1 MTLNES
7 IVEDAA
13 LEWFGE
19 LGYSC
24 LGAEALTPALSHGER
39 ESYGEVVLAGR
50 LREAIRRLNPAIPE
64 EARDEALRK
73 VLRVGTPALT
83 QTNRAFHKMLRDG
96 VPVEYPRPDGSI
108 AGDHVRVV
116 DFGDVLK
123 NDWLAVNQFTVIEG
137 ALPSTSGRGIGGEGI
152 GAHRRPDIVVF
163 VNGLPLGLIELKN
176 AADEDATIWSA
187 YAQLQTYK
195 AEIPTLLHYNAALV
209 VSDGLQARMGSVTAN
224 QEWFKVWRT
233 INGEGDAPKTAL
245 ELEVLVRGVFERQRF
260 LDLLHHF
267 IVFEEDPDSGALH
280 KIIAGYHQFHAVN
293 AAVEETVRASGM
305 IEPTSVLREDEGTY
319 WAGRMHGGKPGDRRA
334 GVVWHTQGSG
344 KSFSMLFFAARVV
357 RHPAMQN
364 PTLVVLTDRNDL
376 DDQLFGQFQRCAD
389 ILGQTPVQAS
399 GREHLRELL
408 NRASGGVVFTTIHK
422 FAALTPSPPTPL
434 PRGEGGH
441 YRGGFDF
448 SGLKE
453 RAREMRK
460 KQTPAEDMLWELLR
474 NRQLNDAK
482 FRRQH
487 QFGEY
492 VCDFYCADEKLVV
505 ECDGAVHQTPEA
517 IAHDQKRDAY
527 LKSQRVTVLR
537 FENRVVLDETEQVLE
552 SICSHL
558 PSTSGRGAGGE
569 GNVAQSGRM
578 EMLSDRCNIV
588 VIADEAHRSQY
599 GFGGKVNEK
608 TGEMSYGF
616 ASNLRDALPNA
627 SFIGFTGTP
636 IEKTDANTRAVF
648 GDYIS
653 IYDIQRAVADKAT
666 VPIYYE
672 SRISKL
678 SLNAAELPKLD
689 AEFEE
694 ITEGEELTKKEK
706 LKTKWAALEALVGD
720 PKRIAL
726 VAADLVEHFE
736 KRLDAMDGKAMVVC
750 MSRRICVDL
759 YSALI
764 QLRPEWETETLK
776 VVMTGSAE
784 DGPEWQKHI
793 GSKQRRRELANQFKD
808 AKNPFKIVIVRDMW
822 LTGFDA
828 PCLHT
833 MYADKPMQGHGL
845 MQAIARVNRVF
856 RDKPGGLVVDYLGLA
871 DQLKKALMTYTE
883 SGGQGNPTFD
893 TAQAIAVMLEKHG
906 IASDIMH
913 GFNWDKWTSGTPTE
927 RLQLIPAGQEHI
939 LEQEDGKKR
948 WGQVVTEL
956 SRAFALC
963 AASDEATEVRDD
975 VSFFQ
980 ALQAALNKQ
989 SSQNRKTPE
998 QIDAAIRQLV
1008 SKAISTEGQVIDVF
1022 TAAGLKQPD
1031 IGILDDRF
1039 LAEVRGLKHK
1049 NVAAELLEKLLKDE
1063 LKTRSKHNLVQSQLF
1078 SDKLKKTL
1086 NAYHNRAISTMEVI
1100 EELIR
1105 LAKEVQQSG
1114 NRTGL
1119 TSDEWAFYD
1128 ALATSDSAKQAMG
1141 DDKLKLIAAE
1151 LIVKVRQSVTIDW
1164 TLRESARSKIKVMV
1178 KRILN
1183 KHGYPP
1189 DLQEEAV
1196 KTVLA
1201 QAELL
1206 CAEWV

>member
-1 MTLNES
+1 MSLNES

-19 LGYSC
+19 LGYAVGHGPH
-24 LGAEALTPALSHGER
+24 LAPGEPAAERDSF
-39 ESYGEVVLAGR
+39 GEVVLVGR

-64 EARDEALRK
+64 EAREEALRK
-73 VLRVGTPALT
+73 VLRVGTPALV
-83 QTNRAFHKMLRDG
+83 QTNRAFHRMLRDG

-108 AGDHVRVV
+108 AGDHVRLV
-116 DFGDVLK
+116 DFGDVGS

-137 ALPSTSGRGIGGEGI
+137 Q
-152 GAHRRPDIVVF
+152 HNRRPDIVVF

-195 AEIPTLLHYNAALV
+195 AEIQSLLHYNAALV

-233 INGEGDAPKTAL
+233 INGEGDAPKSML
-245 ELEVLVRGVFERQRF
+245 ELEVLVRGVFDRRRF
-260 LDLLHHF
+260 LDLLQHF
-267 IVFEEDPDSGALH
+267 IVFEEDPDSGAVH

-305 IEPTSVLREDEGTY
+305 TLDDGAVHEEQGTY

-344 KSFSMLFFAARVV
+344 KSYSMLFFAARVV

-422 FAALTPSPPTPL
+422 FMPEK
-434 PRGEGGH
+434 GE
-441 YRGGFDF
+441 
-448 SGLKE
+448 
-453 RAREMRK
+453 AM
-460 KQTPAEDMLWELLR
+460 PEL
-474 NRQLNDAK
+474 
-482 FRRQH
+482 
-487 QFGEY
+487 
-492 VCDFYCADEKLVV
+492 
-505 ECDGAVHQTPEA
+505 
-517 IAHDQKRDAY
+517 
-527 LKSQRVTVLR
+527 
-537 FENRVVLDETEQVLE
+537 
-552 SICSHL
+552 
-558 PSTSGRGAGGE
+558 SGR
-569 GNVAQSGRM
+569 Q
-578 EMLSDRCNIV
+578 NIV

-678 SLNAAELPKLD
+678 SLNAAELPKID
-689 AEFEE
+689 EEFEE
-694 ITEGEELTKKEK
+694 IIRQWPDEEQELQAQK

-726 VAADLVEHFE
+726 VAADLVAHFE
-736 KRLDAMDGKAMVVC
+736 KRLEAMDGKAMIVC

-759 YSALI
+759 YNALV
-764 QLRPEWETETLK
+764 QLRPEWEAETLK

-784 DGPEWQKHI
+784 DGPDWQKHI
-793 GSKQRRRELANQFKD
+793 RSKDARRKLANRFKD
-808 AKNPFKIVIVRDMW
+808 AKDPFKIVIVRDMW

-871 DQLKKALMTYTE
+871 DQLKKALVTYTE
-883 SGGQGNPTFD
+883 SGGQGNPTFE

-906 IASDIMH
+906 IACDMMH

-939 LEQEDGKKR
+939 LEQDDGKKR
-948 WGQVVTEL
+948 WVQVVTEL

-963 AASDEATEVRDD
+963 AASDEATAIRDD
-975 VSFFQ
+975 VSYFQ
-980 ALQAALNKQ
+980 GLQAALNKQ

-1008 SKAISTEGQVIDVF
+1008 SKAITTEGQVIDVF
-1022 TAAGLKQPD
+1022 TAAGLPKPD
-1031 IGILDDRF
+1031 ISILSDQF

-1063 LKTRSKHNLVQSQLF
+1063 LKVRSKRNLVQSQVF
-1078 SDKLKKTL
+1078 SEKLKKTL

-1100 EELIR
+1100 EELIK
-1105 LAKEVQQSG
+1105 LAKDLDAATKRGEDM
-1114 NRTGL
+1114 GL
-1119 TSDEWAFYD
+1119 TDDEIAFYD
-1128 ALATSDSAKQAMG
+1128 ALASNDSAVQAMG

-1151 LIVKVRQSVTIDW
+1151 LISQVKKSVTIDW
-1164 TLRESARSKIKVMV
+1164 TLRESARARIRIMV

-1196 KTVLA
+1196 KTVLN

-1206 CAEWV
+1206 CADWSLG